1 MIQFIFNSL
10 SSYDNFGIIAKTVNR
25 PLLPAKRRSGVVIPG
40 RHGTYDF
47 SDDSYENVIIPVLIQ
62 YDNETFEDA
71 RIRARRISA
80 WLGQKGASK
89 PLIITDE
96 PDKYY
101 SAKIYDSAS
110 VQNIVNLAPGES
122 TTINFECYPLAFSL
136 TADSLG
142 LRIIEPQIVQNNGT
156 EKALPIITI
165 TPITLSAGMD
175 EAVEVTGAFPNA
187 PLDLETPQ
195 EWPPAIVTT
204 LTNPAITI
212 GGNTL
217 VYTGTLTEGQSL
229 IINTETYQ
237 ATKGGTNVL
246 ASISGE
252 WPVLE
257 VGDNEI
263 SIADTTSEIGAAIE
277 LLFRKR
283 WL

>member
-71 RIRARRISA
+71 RTRARGLSA
-80 WLGQKGASK
+80 WLSQKSSK
-89 PLIITDE
+89 TLIFTDE

-101 SAKIYDSAS
+101 LAKIYDSAS

-136 TADSLG
+136 VADSWRDCL
-142 LRIIEPQIVQNNGT
+142 IEPQIIQNNGT
-156 EKALPIITI
+156 EETRPIITI
-165 TPITLSAGMD
+165 TPIALSVEMD

-195 EWPPAIVTT
+195 EWPPTLVAT

-246 ASISGE
+246 ATISGE
-252 WPVLE
+252 WPVLA
-257 VGDNEI
+257 VGANEI
-263 SIADTTSEIGAAIE
+263 SIADTTSECGAKVE
-277 LLFRKR
+277 LSFRKR

>member
-1 MIQFIFNSL
+1 MIQIIYNNQH
-10 SSYDNFGIIAKTVNR
+10 SYNNFGLIAKTVKR
-25 PLLPAKRRSGVVIPG
+25 PLLPTKRRSDVVIPG

-47 SDDSYENVIIPVLIQ
+47 SDDCYENVIIPVLIQ
-62 YDNETFEDA
+62 YVDETFEDA

-122 TTINFECYPLAFSL
+122 TTINFECFPLAFSL
-136 TADSLG
+136 VADSWSNRL
-142 LRIIEPQIVQNNGT
+142 IEPRTIQNGGT
-156 EKALPIITI
+156 EETYPVITI
-165 TPITLSAGMD
+165 TPVVLSGGME
-175 EAVEVTGAFPNA
+175 EAVEVTGAFNPDD
-187 PLDLETPQ
+187 PLL
-195 EWPPAIVTT
+195 VTT
-204 LTNPAITI
+204 LTSPVSITI
-212 GGNTL
+212 GGKIL

-237 ATKGGTNVL
+237 ATKDGTNVL
-246 ASISGE
+246 DVVSGE

-257 VGDNEI
+257 VGPNEI
-263 SIADTTSEIGAAIE
+263 SIADTTSECGAVVE
-277 LLFRKR
+277 VSFRKR